1 MTSAREDCFAA
12 FWSARVPPLEGT
24 EDRLHIVHYIK
35 CLWLNFLFSFFL
47 GHVKSSVTG
56 YLGKAKVD
64 LKEASKFVSG

>member
-1 MTSAREDCFAA
+1 M
-12 FWSARVPPLEGT
+12 
-24 EDRLHIVHYIK
+24 VHYIK

-56 YLGKAKVD
+56 HLGKAKVD